1 MIFQHKVH
9 IQNIISLF
17 VVNWPYVKHNDTFNP
32 IPHPS
37 SLPLEADG
45 QGRGIECRRAERRAA
60 RMTLLFIGLSI
71 GSFAGL
77 GLGILLGLRIQ
88 RKYQA
93 FLREVQLHRNTRVF
107 SRYYITEEG
116 ILDSSKDYSEF

>member
-1 MIFQHKVH
+1 
-9 IQNIISLF
+9 
-17 VVNWPYVKHNDTFNP
+17 
-32 IPHPS
+32 
-37 SLPLEADG
+37 
-45 QGRGIECRRAERRAA
+45 
-60 RMTLLFIGLSI
+60 MTVLFIGLLL
-71 GSFAGL
+71 GAFAGF
-77 GLGILLGLRIQ
+77 GLGILLGQRIQ